1 MTEVHICREI
11 QHLRD
16 FAFFEKKA
24 FLSVRNCFSVKVRC
38 RVKE

>member
-16 FAFFEKKA
+16 FAFFEKK
-24 FLSVRNCFSVKVRC
+24 SVPFCQKLLFSESKM
-38 RVKE
+38 